1 MEHQLRTV
9 AFRMGDNC
17 DCNPQC
23 CQPLKASVCAK
34 FMRKKIFTSEFVY
47 TSLILS
53 YYFAL
58 KNKSILRLL
67 YRPLVKLKAG
77 SQLYI
82 FIGFVGLKCE
92 CEDGNLILISPN
104 ISFNIKIIFFKENFF
119 KIDCKTVFKV

>member
-1 MEHQLRTV
+1 
-9 AFRMGDNC
+9 MGDNC

-23 CQPLKASVCAK
+23 CQPLKAYVCAK

-58 KNKSILRLL
+58 K
-67 YRPLVKLKAG
+67 AG

-82 FIGFVGLKCE
+82 FIGFVGLKHCFYLTCE